1 MQKSELP
8 EPWLRGS
15 LNEVPAVQRAVLHAL
30 ELAREDLERW
40 CDGLSDEELHARPGG
55 IAPVA
60 FHLRHIA
67 RSIDRLLTYAEGNQL
82 SAEQVSVMKGEMEP
96 RGSRN
101 ELMAELMVAI
111 AKSGKRIRAFSE
123 QQMQEERHVGKKQ
136 LPTSVGG
143 LLVHVADHTQRHVGQ
158 AITTAKIVVA
168 QRYNYMQQ

>member
-1 MQKSELP
+1 MQKSDLP
-8 EPWLRGS
+8 EPWLRGT
-15 LNEVPAVQRAVLHAL
+15 LGEVPAVPRAVLHAL

-55 IAPVA
+55 IASVA

-67 RSIDRLLTYAEGNQL
+67 RSIDRLLSYAEGKQL
-82 SAEQVSVMKGEMEP
+82 SVEQVAVMKAEMDP
-96 RGSRN
+96 RGTRN

-123 QQMQEERHVGKKQ
+123 QQMQEERQVGKKQ

-168 QRYNYMQQ
+168 QR